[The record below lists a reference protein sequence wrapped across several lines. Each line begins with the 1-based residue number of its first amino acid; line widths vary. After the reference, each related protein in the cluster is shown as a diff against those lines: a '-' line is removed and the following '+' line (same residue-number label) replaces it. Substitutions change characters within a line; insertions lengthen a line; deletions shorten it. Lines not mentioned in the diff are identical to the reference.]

1 MKILILIKMV
11 RLVPFCKKRYVSY
24 HFLRNGTER
33 TFLTV
38 MGTVRTI
45 FSKKVR
51 LVPYHS
57 KLIKRIFLNIFL
69 LILPCRFHATFNS
82 FPCPPPGW
90 MVQFGKNS
98 NGVRAFVWKKSHP
111 DVVTFGKKSPVRG
124 WGVRQ
129 VVSPGWG
136 LSDKNLGFGGEK
148 FFSTYQIW
156 LKGVF

>member
-1 MKILILIKMV
+1 M
-11 RLVPFCKKRYVSY
+11 SY

-69 LILPCRFHATFNS
+69 LILLCRFHATFNS

-111 DVVTFGKKSPVRG
+111 DVVTFGKKNFLCGLGECGKSFPQGEDFQTKILDLG
-124 WGVRQ
+124 WEIFLYI
-129 VVSPGWG
+129 P
-136 LSDKNLGFGGEK
+136 NLIKRCLLIIVNCLQRDFLEK
-148 FFSTYQIW
+148 
-156 LKGVF
+156 